1 MQISTNSRRVV
12 AADILVTDYASAEDE
27 VSALLSRINSL
38 LVTEIQSLIIIII
51 IINYYQLLLISVLLV
66 VDCRCLDVD

>member
-27 VSALLSRINSL
+27 VSALLSRLNSL
-38 LVTEIQSLIIIII
+38 LITEIQSLIIIII
-51 IINYYQLLLISVLLV
+51 IINYY
-66 VDCRCLDVD
+66 